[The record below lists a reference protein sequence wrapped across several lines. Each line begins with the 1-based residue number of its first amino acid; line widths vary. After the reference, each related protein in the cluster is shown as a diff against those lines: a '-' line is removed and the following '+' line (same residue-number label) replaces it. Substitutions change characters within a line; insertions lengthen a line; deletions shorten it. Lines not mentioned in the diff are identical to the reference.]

1 MGVLSTV
8 NGNVAASCSAAATDW
23 ANDHLQPAG
32 AGLRSRTNLCIRLL
46 SFRVSVLSVLRLP
59 LHLWPEFWIRIWIRV
74 SFTHHSKPALC
85 RGTLYCRPACRAVC
99 IIQAICRRFQ
109 TQRYGV
115 RTRRTEINPVNHT
128 QPESS

>member
-8 NGNVAASCSAAATDW
+8 NGNVAASCSTAATDR
-23 ANDHLQPAG
+23 ANDHLQRAG

-46 SFRVSVLSVLRLP
+46 SFRVSVLSVSRLP

-74 SFTHHSKPALC
+74 SFTHLHKPALC

-99 IIQAICRRFQ
+99 IIQAFCRRFQ
-109 TQRYGV
+109 TRWYGV
-115 RTRRTEINPVNHT
+115 RMGRTEINPVKH
-128 QPESS
+128 E